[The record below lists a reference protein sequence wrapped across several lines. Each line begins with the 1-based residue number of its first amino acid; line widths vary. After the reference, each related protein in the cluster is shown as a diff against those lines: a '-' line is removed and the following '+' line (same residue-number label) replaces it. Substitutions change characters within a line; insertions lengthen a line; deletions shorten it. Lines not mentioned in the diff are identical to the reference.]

1 MTVNKV
7 TMSLGCSAL
16 MYTCALTVVI
26 QYIENL
32 DIKFDTSKETNI
44 VKESLKITSKEP
56 TSSKK
61 IVNLLELLCQFS
73 PTDQVYYFL
82 TLLKY
87 ALSYPN
93 EECSRVNFMNL

>member
-1 MTVNKV
+1 
-7 TMSLGCSAL
+7 MSLGCSVL

-26 QYIENL
+26 QCIENL
-32 DIKFDTSKETNI
+32 EIKYETSKETNI

-87 ALSYPN
+87 ALSFPN
-93 EECSRVNFMNL
+93 EEYARVNFMNL